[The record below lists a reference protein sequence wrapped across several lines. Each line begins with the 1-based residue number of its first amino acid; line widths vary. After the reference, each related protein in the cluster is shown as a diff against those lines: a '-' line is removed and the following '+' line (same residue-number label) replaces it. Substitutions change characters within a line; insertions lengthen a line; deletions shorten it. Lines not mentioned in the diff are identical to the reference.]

1 MINRKISI
9 CIPQYGRSD
18 LVMETLEYPLKDDR
32 INEIILC
39 DDYSKIEDYHKLIYN
54 IKGLKKIRVVKNIA
68 NMYVQHNKRNC
79 ISFSKNEWA
88 IILDNDNI
96 IDKDFVD
103 KLFNIENWDK
113 NTIYH
118 PAFAS
123 PHFSY
128 RQFNNQI
135 ITKENVSGYCEHPIF
150 VTLLNTNNYF
160 VNRDEYLRVYQY
172 DSSVRGADGIYFAY
186 NWLKAGN
193 KIKIVE
199 NLQYFHRV
207 HPGSEF
213 LHERDSNMKLIF
225 KWLENVKQ
233 LK

>member
-1 MINRKISI
+1 MTTRKISI
-9 CIPQYGRSD
+9 CIPQYGRPD
-18 LVMETLEYPLKDDR
+18 MVMETLAYPLKDDR
-32 INEIILC
+32 IDEVILC
-39 DDYSKIEDYHKLIYN
+39 DDCSKIEDYHKLIDN
-54 IKGLKKIRVVKNIA
+54 TRGLKKIRIVKNVK
-68 NMYVQHNKRNC
+68 NFHNQHNKRNC
-79 ISFSKNEWA
+79 ISFSKNEFA
-88 IILDNDNI
+88 VILDNDNI
-96 IDKDFVD
+96 IDKDFID

-128 RQFNNQI
+128 RQFNNQV
-135 ITKENVSGYCEHPIF
+135 ITKENVRGYCEHPIF

-160 VNRDEYLRVYQY
+160 VNRDEYLRTYQY

-207 HPGSEF
+207 HDGSEF
-213 LHERDSNMKLIF
+213 LHERDGNMRLIMF
-225 KWLENVKQ
+225 WLENVKQ

>member
-1 MINRKISI
+1 MIPRKISI
-9 CIPQYGRSD
+9 CIPQYGRPD
-18 LVMETLEYPLKDDR
+18 MVMETLAYPLSDER

-39 DDYSKIEDYHKLIYN
+39 DDCSPIEEYHKLIEN
-54 IKGLKKIRVVKNIA
+54 TKALKKVRVVKNVK
-68 NMYVQHNKRNC
+68 NWHNQNNKKNC

-88 IILDNDNI
+88 IILDNDNV
-96 IDKDFVD
+96 IDKDFID

-128 RQFNNQI
+128 RQFNNQT
-135 ITKENVSGYCEHPIF
+135 ITRENKIKYVDIPI
-150 VTLLNTNNYF
+150 VITLFNTNNYF

-193 KIKIVE
+193 EIKIVE

-225 KWLENVKQ
+225 YWLNKIKE
-233 LK
+233 L